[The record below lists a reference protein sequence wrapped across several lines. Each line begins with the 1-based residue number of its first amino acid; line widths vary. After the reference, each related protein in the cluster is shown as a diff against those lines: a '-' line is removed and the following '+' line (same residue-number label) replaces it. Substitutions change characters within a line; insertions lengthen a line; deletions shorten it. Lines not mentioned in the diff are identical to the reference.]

1 MLIPPPPP
9 PLSGDETCLKA
20 WKRICSASR
29 KEFQAIY
36 DRLGVTINERGES
49 FYNPR
54 LKGIVEE
61 LKEQVGESV
70 RAAVFPGSRAHPL
83 VMTSTRQISIPG
95 ATRSRVATSCL
106 SFGQGVAED
115 SDGAVC
121 IFVEGIKVPLIIQ
134 KSDGG
139 FG

>member
-1 MLIPPPPP
+1 MCGNPHISRPGALTAPELTHDVLIPPPPP

-61 LKEQVGESV
+61 LKEQVRESV
-70 RAAVFPGSRAHPL
+70 RAAVFPGSRAHQL
-83 VMTSTRQISIPG
+83 DG
-95 ATRSRVATSCL
+95 HLSC
-106 SFGQGVAED
+106 EH
-115 SDGAVC
+115 
-121 IFVEGIKVPLIIQ
+121 
-134 KSDGG
+134 G
-139 FG
+139 FCT